1 MKNKEKRRIEL
12 NDAEMS
18 QVTGGVA
25 LYGTGTIV
33 ICRDCRK
40 KLKVDVRTHQ
50 IIESCP
56 CGHNNYVMF
65 R

>member
-1 MKNKEKRRIEL
+1 MKNNDKQRIKLTE
-12 NDAEMS
+12 AEMS

-25 LYGTGTIV
+25 MYGTGTIV
-33 ICRDCRK
+33 ICRDCKK
-40 KLKVDVRTHQ
+40 KLKIDVKTHR

-56 CGHNNYVMF
+56 CGRNNYVLF